1 MLPTRSSREYHLGE
15 ISDTM
20 SSNTMS
26 SNSEKPNMSLDPNFL
41 AFFEDIRGQVALK
54 SDIG

>member
-26 SNSEKPNMSLDPNFL
+26 SNLEKPSTSLDPSLL
-41 AFFEDIRGQVALK
+41 AILEDIKAQVANLN
-54 SDIG
+54 